1 VENLPLFFRIVKA
14 GFSQKRKMLRNTL
27 SAGMRL
33 KIPDCEMILK
43 NADIDPARRAQTL
56 EPVEWVNLTDEFIRQ
71 NSKKDA

>member
-1 VENLPLFFRIVKA
+1 
-14 GFSQKRKMLRNTL
+14 
-27 SAGMRL
+27 MRL